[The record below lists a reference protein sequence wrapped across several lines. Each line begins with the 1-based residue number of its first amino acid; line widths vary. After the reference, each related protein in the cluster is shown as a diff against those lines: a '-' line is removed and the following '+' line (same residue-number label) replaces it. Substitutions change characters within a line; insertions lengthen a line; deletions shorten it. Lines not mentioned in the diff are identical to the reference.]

1 MKQLKLV
8 AALGVALAAAAAGI
22 STQAASPQTRVWVKF
37 TPGASA
43 QVETQLRAAGGKIHY
58 KFSSLRAFA
67 VSVPEQALAGL
78 RNNPNIEYIEPDA
91 PRQLYGETVPYGVP
105 RVQAPEA
112 VSVGADGTGIKVCV
126 IDSGIH
132 ASHEDLSAIAKT
144 GYASTGQ
151 SWNSDSCGHGTH
163 VAGTI
168 AAVGNNAKGVIGV
181 SPGKVGLHIVKVFD
195 GESCG
200 WSYSSTLVNAAQNCQ
215 NAGAKIISMSLGG
228 STKST
233 TEETAFNNLNSAG
246 ILSIAAAGNAGNTT
260 LSYPASYASVM
271 SVAATD
277 SANVVADFSQKNA
290 AVDISAPGVGVL
302 STYPIKSADVTVGTG
317 SYIVSAIEGSIQ
329 STASGSL
336 VNGGLCT
343 SAGSWAGRV
352 VLCER
357 GTISF
362 ADKVTN
368 ATLGG
373 AVGVIIYNNAPGG
386 FSGTL
391 GTGGTST
398 IPAVS
403 MTQEDG
409 QSLVGST
416 ATASVSTV
424 SQTNAN
430 GYAYLDGTSMATPH
444 VSGVAALV
452 WSANP
457 TATNTQVRD
466 AMTSTAIDL
475 GTAGRDNSYGYGLV
489 QALAAVNAIT
499 GGGNPPPAAPPSNF
513 TASNGGTVKG
523 KLSVPM
529 SWSGGAATVDI
540 YRGTSKI
547 KSAIANTGATTDSVR
562 VRGSGTLTYKACNAG
577 TTECSNTATVV
588 Y

>member
-43 QVETQLRAAGGKIHY
+43 QVESQLRAAGGKIHY
-58 KFSSLRAFA
+58 KFANLRAFA
-67 VSVPEQALAGL
+67 VSVPEQALNGL
-78 RNNPNIEYIEPDA
+78 RNNPNIEYIEADA
-91 PRQLYGETVPYGVP
+91 PRHLMGETVPYGIP
-105 RVQAPEA
+105 KVQAPQA
-112 VSVGADGTGIKVCV
+112 VSVGADGTGIKVCI

-132 ASHEDLSAIAKT
+132 ASHEDLATIAKT
-144 GYASTGQ
+144 GYASSGQ
-151 SWNSDSCGHGTH
+151 SWSSDSCGHGTH

-168 AAVGNNAKGVIGV
+168 AAIGNNAKGVIGV
-181 SPGKVGLHIVKVFD
+181 SPGKVALHLVKVFD
-195 GESCG
+195 GEACG

-215 NAGAKIISMSLGG
+215 SNGAKIISMSLGG
-228 STKST
+228 STKSV
-233 TEETAFNNLNSAG
+233 TEETAFNNINSGG

-260 LSYPASYASVM
+260 LSYPASYTSVM

-277 SANVVADFSQKNA
+277 SANVVADFSQKNSQVEIA
-290 AVDISAPGVGVL
+290 APGVGVL
-302 STYPIKSADVTVGTG
+302 STYPIKSADVTVGAN
-317 SYIVSAIEGSIQ
+317 SYIVSALEGSIQ
-329 STASGSL
+329 ATASGGM

-343 SAGSWAGRV
+343 SSGSWAGKV

-362 ADKVTN
+362 ADKVTSAKN
-368 ATLGG
+368 GG

-386 FSGTL
+386 FSGTM
-391 GTGGTST
+391 GTGVTST

-444 VSGVAALV
+444 TSGVAALV
-452 WSANP
+452 WSSNP
-457 TATNTQVRD
+457 SATNVQVRN
-466 AMTSTAIDL
+466 ALTSTAIDL

-489 QALAAVNAIT
+489 QALAAVNALT
-499 GGGNPPPAAPPSNF
+499 GGGTPPPATPPSSF

-529 SWSGGAATVDI
+529 NWSGGTGTIDI

-547 KSAIANTGATTDSVR
+547 AAAIANTGAYTDSVR
-562 VRGSGTLTYKACNAG
+562 VRGSGSFVYKACNAG
-577 TTECSNTATVV
+577 STECSNTATVV